1 VPFAAALSEHPE
13 SAQAVGECLGQ
24 LLDAHGPHP
33 DLVLLFAAGDHGR
46 RVGAMAAAMRALLR
60 PGCLV
65 GVTADAII
73 GGPRES
79 EAAAAVSAWA
89 AWGVGD
95 VAAVHLVAGPSGGE
109 PAGWDRLHECLGGD
123 AGTGGGDSRPGGDRT
138 AIVFADPFTFPVDEL
153 LDRLAATHPGTVVV
167 GGLCAGRRTGDV
179 VFRIDDVP
187 CAGGAVV
194 VVVEGRA
201 GTVVSQGCRP
211 VGEPFTVT
219 RSNGPVVEEV
229 GSRAALTRLQELAL
243 SLGPEDRALLARSV
257 HLGRVVDEHL
267 IEHGRGDFLVR
278 QVLGTRTAS
287 GGVVVGEHIPVGATV
302 QFHLRDAATA
312 HEDLVELLA
321 GQQASGALLFSCTG
335 RGSHLFGEPDHDART
350 VCELLGTD
358 AVAGLFCVGEIGP
371 VGFRSFLHGFTA
383 SVALFRER
391 SDRS

>member
-1 VPFAAALSEHPE
+1 MPFAAALSEHPE
-13 SAQAVGECLGQ
+13 SAHAVGECLGQ

-33 DLVLLFAAGDHGR
+33 DLVLLFAAGGHAR
-46 RVGAMAAAMRALLR
+46 HVGAMASAMRALLR

-65 GVTADAII
+65 GVTGDAII

-95 VAAVHLVAGPSGGE
+95 VAAIHLVAGPAGAE
-109 PAGWDRLHECLGGD
+109 PVGWDRLNECLGADDED
-123 AGTGGGDSRPGGDRT
+123 AGGHGSERT

-153 LDRLAATHPGTVVV
+153 LDRLAVTHPRTVVV
-167 GGLCAGRRTGDV
+167 GGLCAGRRPGDV
-179 VFRIDDVP
+179 VFQVDDAP

-194 VVVEGRA
+194 VVLEGRA

-219 RSNGPVVEEV
+219 RSNGPVLEEL

-257 HLGRVVDEHL
+257 LVGRVVDEHL
-267 IEHGRGDFLVR
+267 AEHGRGDFLVR

-302 QFHLRDAATA
+302 QFQLRDAVTA

-321 GQQASGALLFSCTG
+321 GQEASGALLFSCTG

-358 AVAGLFCVGEIGP
+358 AVAGLFCIGEVGP

-383 SVALFRER
+383 SVVLFRER